1 MDNQG
6 VDAVP
11 VFELELPEIGDEFHQ
26 TQAEEDIPD
35 KDENQPSKLRR
46 LEESNLNISDEDYL
60 SKNQSKNTKNSTKYA
75 VNTFNSVM
83 ESLAQKNPDG
93 NWLPLEKVS
102 NEDLPRV
109 LSKFLKVVVKP
120 DGSKYNASSL
130 STMFASLVRHIAVT
144 REIDVKKDIKFKNV
158 LSILRDRCTESA
170 KDGQRAGINKS
181 SSVKPEDVKKAVET
195 GNMGRSNP
203 DALLATVQFQLMVG
217 FGCRAVEEIHSI
229 CNKDIIK
236 GPLASN
242 GEPEYLEL
250 SERITKTRRGIR
262 NQERE
267 VAGRVYQDLICPEI
281 CPVKTI
287 LFYMSK
293 KTDAQNVPE
302 FSFLLNPKLTA
313 VKNPEKEIFWY
324 STNRMGKN
332 KISKLLKEALTK
344 SGVDLANQKITATS
358 ARKSMLQ
365 TGAMSLVPG
374 VFLSKY
380 AGQKSVESK
389 LEYIK
394 NHDSTHK
401 ATSLTIS
408 RGAFGVP
415 NQNFDAVLNNVNLDK
430 ENVPV
435 HSPRLE
441 CSATYGPPASSHQ
454 NFQSSNSNFWPQS
467 SPWNANCHNS
477 DPHVSSY
484 HFQRPNYNHNGGG
497 YGGYQDP
504 FYNSGQVNH
513 YPPMNGCY
521 QYQDPFNNGPVNNY
535 PPQNV
540 GYQGPFNNG
549 GQANNY
555 PPQNGGY
562 QGPFNN
568 GVQRSMEVEVPKNSY
583 GFYGNVLPWHHYR

>member
-1 MDNQG
+1 MNKTPG

-11 VFELELPEIGDEFHQ
+11 NFQLDPPEISDEFHQ
-26 TQAEEDIPD
+26 TQAENVPEKVEKP
-35 KDENQPSKLRR
+35 PSTARR
-46 LEESNLNISDEDYL
+46 LDDDNLELSDQDYL
-60 SKNQSKNTKNSTKYA
+60 LKNESKNTKTSTKYA
-75 VNTFNSVM
+75 VKTFNSVM
-83 ESLAQKNPDG
+83 ESLAQKDPAG

-102 NEDLPRV
+102 DEDLPLV
-109 LSKFLKVVVKP
+109 LAKFLKLVVKP

-144 REIDVKKDIKFKNV
+144 REIDVKRDVKFKTV

-170 KDGQRAGINKS
+170 KDGQRPGINKS
-181 SSVKPEDVKKAVET
+181 SSVKPEDVKKAVDS

-229 CNKDIIK
+229 CNKDILK
-236 GPLASN
+236 GPLTSN

-250 SERITKTRRGIR
+250 AERITKTRRGEK

-267 VAGRVYQDLICPEI
+267 VAGRVYQDSTCPEI

-287 LFYMSK
+287 LFYISK
-293 KTDAQNVPE
+293 KTGVQNDPE

-324 STNRMGKN
+324 SSNRMGKN
-332 KISKLLKEALTK
+332 KISKLLKDALTK
-344 SGVDLANQKITATS
+344 SGVDLSNQKITATS

-408 RGAFGVP
+408 RGAFGVT
-415 NQNFDAVLNNVNLDK
+415 NQTFDKVLTDVKNDK
-430 ENVPV
+430 ENIPIPKP
-435 HSPRLE
+435 PRSE
-441 CSATYGPPASSHQ
+441 YPAPSSNQ
-454 NFQSSNSNFWPQS
+454 NWNSFQGSNSSFGNSFQGSNSNFWP
-467 SPWNANCHNS
+467 PWNANYPNS
-477 DPHVSSY
+477 HAVSSY
-484 HFQRPNYNHNGGG
+484 PYQTDNQRPPFNHNCEG
-497 YGGYQDP
+497 YGGYPGP
-504 FYNSGQVNH
+504 FNGGQVNH
-513 YPPMNGCY
+513 YSHFNGAY
-521 QYQDPFNNGPVNNY
+521 QNPYNDGGRANYYPHHNEGGQVNNY
-535 PPQNV
+535 PQH
-540 GYQGPFNNG
+540 Y
-549 GQANNY
+549 
-555 PPQNGGY
+555 GGY
-562 QGPFNN
+562 QNPYNDG
-568 GVQRSMEVEVPKNSY
+568 GQVKQMEVPKNSY
-583 GFYGNVLPWHHYR
+583 GYYGNVLPWHHYR